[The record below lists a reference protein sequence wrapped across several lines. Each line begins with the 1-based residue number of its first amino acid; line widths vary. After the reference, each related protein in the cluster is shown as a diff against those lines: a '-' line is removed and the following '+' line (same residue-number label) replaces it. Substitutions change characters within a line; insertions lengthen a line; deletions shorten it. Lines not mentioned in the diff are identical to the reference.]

1 MFRTFY
7 MRNFYIGAFYVRTF
21 CGAHEKLSFIESFHY
36 SFEMGADVDPGV
48 QRPNLVA
55 EQP

>member
-1 MFRTFY
+1 MELFTLGLFVAP
-7 MRNFYIGAFYVRTF
+7 M
-21 CGAHEKLSFIESFHY
+21 KLSFIESFRY